1 MPKAKPSQVIVHRI
15 ELQQSERDMLEMAV
29 AGNVATNAIT
39 AAGAVITGIGNM
51 LRPFDRVLEALV
63 VLWIG
68 DRALDAVRAD
78 GEARKA
84 EFEAEYAENKF
95 GYDQMI
101 CAWLTM
107 KYADGGWDAVCS
119 EESRIEL
126 HEGQFQYLN
135 PERGGMPKP
144 IPLWYFHEL
153 LKFLDVICASA
164 NARQSTPA
172 TLWQQWM
179 TEEQYGQAAYYD
191 DTNGSVW
198 EGFKRGV
205 GSLFD

>member
-29 AGNVATNAIT
+29 AGNVATNAIG
-39 AAGAVITGIGNM
+39 AAGAILGGIGN
-51 LRPFDRVLEALV
+51 LLLPFRDVLGAMA

-68 DRALDAVRAD
+68 DRTLEAVKAD

-84 EFEAEYAENKF
+84 EIEAEYAENKF

-101 CAWLTM
+101 CAWLRI
-107 KYADGGWDAVCS
+107 KYADGGWEAVCS
-119 EESRIEL
+119 EASRVEL

-135 PERGGMPKP
+135 PERGGLPQRL
-144 IPLWYFHEL
+144 PLWYFHQL
-153 LKFLDVICASA
+153 LDFLTVVCNSP
-164 NARQSTPA
+164 NSRTTTPA
-172 TLWQQWM
+172 QLWPQWM
-179 TEEQYGQAAYYD
+179 TEEQYGQQAYYE
-191 DTNGSVW
+191 DTGGSVW

-205 GSLFD
+205 GSIFD